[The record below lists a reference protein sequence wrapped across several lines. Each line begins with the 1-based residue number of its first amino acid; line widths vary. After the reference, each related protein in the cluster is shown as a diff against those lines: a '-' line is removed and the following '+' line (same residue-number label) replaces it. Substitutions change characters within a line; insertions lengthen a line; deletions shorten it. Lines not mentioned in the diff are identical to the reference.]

1 MKKRSATVAIGLVL
15 MVIGLLLMTAGV
27 FSLALAPRMYE
38 ATALVAV
45 EPVPA
50 TNAGAATRDSAW
62 WQREMERARSV
73 TVLRSA
79 ITNLQLR
86 ELWATQQKRETPLLI
101 EEAELELRERLNL
114 QLGRGTTLLSFTL
127 RALDGGEAA
136 SLANGVAE
144 AFRQSHSMNPV
155 KVEVVD
161 AATAPTQP
169 IRQKQP
175 LAIILFLGG
184 ALLMVVGYVMLRPH
198 LDKIGGGPVLRP

>member
-1 MKKRSATVAIGLVL
+1 MKRSASVAIGLAL

-50 TNAGAATRDSAW
+50 TNAGAATRDPAW

-73 TVLRSA
+73 AVLRIT

-86 ELWATQQKRETPLLI
+86 ELWATQQKRESPLPI
-101 EEAELELRERLNL
+101 EEAELELKKRLEL
-114 QLGRGTTLLSFTL
+114 KPGRGTTLLSFTL
-127 RALDGGEAA
+127 RAYDGGEAA
-136 SLANGVAE
+136 SLANGVAD
-144 AFRQSHSMNPV
+144 AFRQSRSMDPV

-161 AATAPTQP
+161 AATIPTDP
-169 IRQKQP
+169 MRRKQP
-175 LAIILFLGG
+175 LPLILFLCG
-184 ALLMVVGYVMLRPH
+184 AVLMVAGYVSLRPH
-198 LDKIGGGPVLRP
+198 LASISHAPVLRP